1 MLKLYVLIK
10 SSGLE
15 YGPGD
20 FCGTGKDGFLCYYKI
35 RLYWEVIEYSGT
47 AIMKFDIEKKLYI
60 TFNTYISPIG
70 QNKQVFL

>member
-47 AIMKFDIEKKLYI
+47 TIMKFDIEKNY
-60 TFNTYISPIG
+60 T
-70 QNKQVFL
+70 

>member
-10 SSGLE
+10 SSGLK

-47 AIMKFDIEKKLYI
+47 AIMKFDIEKNY
-60 TFNTYISPIG
+60 T
-70 QNKQVFL
+70 